1 MSRRKN
7 VSDTKFVSEIG
18 KAHLKV
24 RMERRDHDTICNPPH
39 QIRPR
44 CVYLFLNQ
52 LASTRA
58 SIWTSEEEGLFI
70 ACVAGVESGRGLGG
84 REKGEKGWGETVRD
98 PFPFSCRP
106 YLQTLPFLRKP
117 RRLACLLGWLLKDSV
132 ALSNLCPSDT
142 TKKQGYFVLTNFY
155 LHNILFQRNTPLLCE
170 MLAFRGF
177 HRDVQRQSIVQR
189 QQQAV

>member
-24 RMERRDHDTICNPPH
+24 RMERRDHDMIRNPPH
-39 QIRPR
+39 QILPR

-84 REKGEKGWGETVRD
+84 RQKGEKGWGETVRD

-117 RRLACLLGWLLKDSV
+117 RRLAYLLGWLLKYSV
-132 ALSNLCPSDT
+132 THSNLCPSNR
-142 TKKQGYFVLTNFY
+142 TKET
-155 LHNILFQRNTPLLCE
+155 RLLCVDKF
-170 MLAFRGF
+170 LPA
-177 HRDVQRQSIVQR
+177 
-189 QQQAV
+189 